1 MNDELETRLAALE
14 LLIVELM
21 ADADALRLSHALDR
35 IRAGLPEAVD
45 EREATARRQAVQ
57 HIEDALKRH
66 DLLTT
71 GSLLRRPPSRG
82 TP

>member
-1 MNDELETRLAALE
+1 MNELEVRLASLE
-14 LLIVELM
+14 LLLIELM

-35 IRAGLPEAVD
+35 IRAGIPEAVD

-71 GSLLRRPPSRG
+71 SSIMRRPPTSECD
-82 TP
+82 